1 MIKIIILYKQ
11 INKHVKL
18 SCVYNNQQNGIIL
31 LPYITDAL
39 H

>member
-1 MIKIIILYKQ
+1 MLYKQ
-11 INKHVKL
+11 LKHFKHL
-18 SCVYNNQQNGIIL
+18 CVYKTQQHGIIL